1 MHYAL
6 HPVSTAKHFSG
17 PIILP
22 SFSHPNMSIPLP
34 MKCTQ
39 ILYFRYHGVS
49 IASITIRTIDHA
61 AMKQVDD
68 ICHNTLCAKTMHLN
82 SDAEKYWSADL

>member
-1 MHYAL
+1 MPCVL
-6 HPVSTAKHFSG
+6 HPASVAKHISG
-17 PIILP
+17 PIMLP
-22 SFSHPNMSIPLP
+22 SFSHPNVHIPLP

-61 AMKQVDD
+61 AMKQLDD
-68 ICHNTLCAKTMHLN
+68 ICHNTLCAKIMHLN